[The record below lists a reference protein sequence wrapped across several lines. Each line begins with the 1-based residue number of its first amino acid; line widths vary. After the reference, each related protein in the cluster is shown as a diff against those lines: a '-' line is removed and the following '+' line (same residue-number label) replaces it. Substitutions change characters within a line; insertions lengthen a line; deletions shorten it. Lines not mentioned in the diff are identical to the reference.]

1 MDKIKTSL
9 NSKGF
14 YQKIIILLSL
24 VLPFTTYFI
33 VAGFAYLTYQP
44 VTQCNLK
51 GFDSIFDCTHEDYC
65 NNKENF
71 EIHIIK
77 EKSLDNIM
85 TNFKIFC
92 GYQFISTLNT
102 FSLLVQF
109 FLFFFFQS
117 FKT

>member
-1 MDKIKTSL
+1 MDKIKLSL

-14 YQKIIILLSL
+14 YKKIIILLSL

-51 GFDSIFDCTHEDYC
+51 GFNSIFDCTKDDYC
-65 NNKENF
+65 IALEIF
-71 EIHIIK
+71 EIHVIK

-92 GYQFISTLNT
+92 GEEYYQLLIL
-102 FSLLVQF
+102 FSLLVQLF
-109 FLFFFFQS
+109 PFFFFQN